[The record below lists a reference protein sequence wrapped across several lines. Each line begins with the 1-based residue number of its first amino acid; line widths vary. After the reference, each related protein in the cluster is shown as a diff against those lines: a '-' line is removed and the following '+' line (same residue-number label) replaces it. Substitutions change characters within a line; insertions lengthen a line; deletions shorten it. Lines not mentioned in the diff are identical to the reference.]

1 MPQIGKPT
9 EIFWK
14 AALRDCLQTNYDRL
28 LIWKQSSDE
37 TFEIAG
43 LPKSFQAMLR
53 MHIYVA
59 VLENES
65 AVTDL
70 TAVLCKMLIPYLLTS
85 GSRQV

>member
-1 MPQIGKPT
+1 
-9 EIFWK
+9 
-14 AALRDCLQTNYDRL
+14 
-28 LIWKQSSDE
+28 
-37 TFEIAG
+37 
-43 LPKSFQAMLR
+43 MLR